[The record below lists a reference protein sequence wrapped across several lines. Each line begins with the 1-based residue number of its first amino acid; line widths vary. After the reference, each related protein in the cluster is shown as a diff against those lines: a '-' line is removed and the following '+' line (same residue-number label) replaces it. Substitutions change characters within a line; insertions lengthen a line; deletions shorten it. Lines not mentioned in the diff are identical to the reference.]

1 MYKEFFFLKT
11 EEKKLQQDLKIE
23 KNRSRINS
31 FFRGIDIENGYI
43 PLSINQSNYGD
54 EICKKSKIF
63 LKNRLAKR
71 WDMWL
76 NSRALT
82 ERQASEGTDE
92 DLENNTK

>member
-1 MYKEFFFLKT
+1 MNKIR
-11 EEKKLQQDLKIE
+11 KKIVR
-23 KNRSRINS
+23 KNT
-31 FFRGIDIENGYI
+31 IDKVSTN
-43 PLSINQSNYGD
+43 
-54 EICKKSKIF
+54 KSEIF

-82 ERQASEGTDE
+82 ERQASEGTDK